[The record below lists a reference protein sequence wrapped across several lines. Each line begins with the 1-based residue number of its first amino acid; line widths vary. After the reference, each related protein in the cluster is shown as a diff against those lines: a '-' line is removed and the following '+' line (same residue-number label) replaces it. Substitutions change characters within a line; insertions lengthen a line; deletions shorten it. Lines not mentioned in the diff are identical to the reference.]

1 MLMTNTQSSSTRK
14 RVNLHEKEFSIKT
27 LHQETPVFARPLEIL
42 ILSLASFFV
51 ALPSFADE
59 LITLATRPGVTQSLL
74 LWEPHSQNPD
84 TVVLLLP
91 GGSGNVGLGMKDG
104 RAEAARPHIFSR
116 QREVF
121 PQPQFAI
128 VVVDAPSD
136 VKDMSQEFRLSDRHS
151 ADMAAVLLEI
161 RTRFPN
167 SKIAVLGHSRGTVSA
182 GYISR
187 RMGERIGAL
196 ILFSGVYRASKL
208 DPLIPSSGPGLS
220 ELDLGSLKAPT
231 LIIHN
236 TKDACPAA
244 PFKAAEE
251 LSGRPAMIAVNG
263 GDEANTGSPCG
274 PGTNHWFVGMERV
287 VGGEVVN
294 WLLGKAWSQTV
305 P

>member
-1 MLMTNTQSSSTRK
+1 M
-14 RVNLHEKEFSIKT
+14 KT
-27 LHQETPVFARPLEIL
+27 LRHETPVFARPLGIL

-59 LITLATRPGVTQSLL
+59 LITLATRPGVTQLLL
-74 LWEPHSQNPD
+74 LWEPHSQTPD

-91 GGSGNVGLGMKDG
+91 GGPGNVGLGMKDG
-104 RAEAARPHIFSR
+104 QAEAARPYIFSR

-121 PQPQFAI
+121 LQPQFAV

-136 VKDMSQEFRLSDRHS
+136 VKDMSQEFRISERHS
-151 ADMAAVLLEI
+151 DDMAAVLLEI

-167 SKIAVLGHSRGTVSA
+167 AKIVVLGHSRGTVSA
-182 GYISR
+182 GYTSR
-187 RMGERIGAL
+187 RMGEKIGAL
-196 ILFSGVYRASKL
+196 VLFSGVYLASKI
-208 DPLIPSSGPGLS
+208 DPLISSSGPGLS
-220 ELDLGSLKAPT
+220 EVDLGSLKAPT

-251 LSGRPAMIAVNG
+251 LSRRPAMIAVTG
-263 GDEANTGSPCG
+263 SDEANISSPCG

-294 WLLGKAWSQTV
+294 WLLGKAWNHTV

>member
-1 MLMTNTQSSSTRK
+1 MK
-14 RVNLHEKEFSIKT
+14 ALHHES
-27 LHQETPVFARPLEIL
+27 PVFARPIGIL

-74 LWEPHSQNPD
+74 LWEPHSPTPD

-104 RAEAARPHIFSR
+104 RAEAAKPYIFSR
-116 QREVF
+116 QREVLS
-121 PQPQFAI
+121 QPQFAI

-151 ADMAAVLLEI
+151 VDMDAVALEI
-161 RTRFPN
+161 RARFPN
-167 SKIAVLGHSRGTVSA
+167 SKIVVLGHSRGTVSA

-187 RMGERIGAL
+187 RMGEKTGAL
-196 ILFSGVYRASKL
+196 VLFSGVYRATKL
-208 DPLIPSSGPGLS
+208 DPQIPSSGPGLS
-220 ELDLGSLKAPT
+220 ELDFGSLKAPT
-231 LIIHN
+231 LIVHN

-244 PFKAAEE
+244 PFEPAEE
-251 LSGRPAMIAVNG
+251 LSGRLAMIAVNG
-263 GDEANTGSPCG
+263 SVEANTGSPCG

-287 VGGEVVN
+287 AGDEAVK
-294 WLLGKAWSQTV
+294 WLLGKSWNRTV